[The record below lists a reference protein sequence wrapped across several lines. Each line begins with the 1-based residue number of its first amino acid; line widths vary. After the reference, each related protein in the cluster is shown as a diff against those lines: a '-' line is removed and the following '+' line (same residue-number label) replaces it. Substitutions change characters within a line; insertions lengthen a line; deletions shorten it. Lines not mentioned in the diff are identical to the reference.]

1 MNNNVKIIFT
11 FALGAAV
18 GAVATQRFFKKKY
31 EAIAQEEI
39 DSVKEVYSKK
49 EDILAKSLDSLIG
62 EDESQPEVTEED
74 VDEYADMVNDLGYTK
89 NEKKG
94 GSDPMNENKI
104 EVISPDEFGDNDEY
118 DLISL
123 TYYANKILTDDG
135 DFEIEDP
142 ETIVGTEALTSF
154 GEYEQ
159 DAVYVR
165 NDERKCYYEILRDNS
180 DYSGPSGW
188 DE

>member
-18 GAVATQRFFKKKY
+18 GVVASQRFFKKKY

-49 EDILAKSLDSLIG
+49 EEILAKTLFD
-62 EDESQPEVTEED
+62 EDTVDATEEE
-74 VDEYADMVNDLGYTK
+74 VNEYTDMINNLGYTK
-89 NEKKG
+89 NEEKG
-94 GSDPMNENKI
+94 GSEPMNKNMI
-104 EVISPDEFGDNDEY
+104 EVIPPDEFGDNDEY
-118 DLISL
+118 DLISI

-135 DFEIEDP
+135 DYPIDDP
-142 ETIVGTEALTSF
+142 ESIVGTEALNSF